1 MKTLEGRI
9 AIITGAAGN
18 LGRATAEAM
27 RAAGARTV
35 LVDTSREHLEAA
47 YPSAAQDPDRLL
59 CGGVDLTDEH
69 GAQGVVAAARE
80 RFGRV
85 DTLVNTVG
93 GFRGGKSV
101 QEEDLATWDLMMA
114 INVRTTL
121 LACRAVLPGFYE
133 QGQGAIVNIAAG
145 AALSGPP
152 GLAAYSASKS
162 AVIRLTEALAAEG
175 KAKGVR
181 VNAVLPSTIDT
192 PQNRAAMPN
201 ADTSKWV
208 APEALADVIVFL
220 ASDAARAV
228 TGVALPVFG
237 RT

>member
-1 MKTLEGRI
+1 MNALEGKV
-9 AIITGAAGN
+9 AIITGATGN
-18 LGRATAEAM
+18 LGRATAAAM
-27 RAAGARTV
+27 HAAGAMTV
-35 LVDTSREHLEAA
+35 LVGSSQEQLQQAFPGT
-47 YPSAAQDPDRLL
+47 DPTRLL
-59 CGGVDLTDEH
+59 SGGVDLTDEQS
-69 GAQGVVAAARE
+69 ARAVAAAARE

-85 DTLVNTVG
+85 DVLVNTVG
-93 GFRGGKSV
+93 GFRGGKPV
-101 QEEDLATWDLMMA
+101 DEEELATWDLMMA

-121 LACRAVLPGFYE
+121 LACRAVLPGLYA
-133 QGQGAIVNIAAG
+133 QGSGAIVNVAAG
-145 AALSGPP
+145 AALSSPA

-175 KAKGVR
+175 KARGVR

-208 APEALADVIVFL
+208 APEAIADVIVFL
-220 ASDAARAV
+220 SSDAARAV

-237 RT
+237 RA